1 MRRRN
6 STYEWV
12 LAHVWMSHVIHM
24 NESCH
29 MHEWVMSHIWMSR
42 VTHMNE
48 SRRPYVRVQKW
59 YVHICKHIHTRTYM
73 QTYTHTHTYICRGGF
88 CYGMGVRKRMCCIYM
103 SSRVSCHVGVSKSYV
118 SMCEKDN
125 MYLCV
130 RKRHVSI
137 CEKEN
142 MLYVFQV
149 KRTPC
154 MSFKYVFQVK
164 HMFLCVRKRTCCISF
179 K

>member
-1 MRRRN
+1 MYLYLQGRILLWHGCEKEN
-6 STYEWV
+6 MLYLYV
-12 LAHVWMSHVIHM
+12 
-24 NESCH
+24 ESCD
-29 MHEWVMSHIWMSR
+29 
-42 VTHMNE
+42 
-48 SRRPYVRVQKW
+48 
-59 YVHICKHIHTRTYM
+59 
-73 QTYTHTHTYICRGGF
+73 
-88 CYGMGVRKRMCCIYM
+88 IY
-103 SSRVSCHVGVSKSYV
+103 HVGVSKSYV

-164 HMFLCVRKRTCCISF
+164 HMYLCVRKRTCCISF